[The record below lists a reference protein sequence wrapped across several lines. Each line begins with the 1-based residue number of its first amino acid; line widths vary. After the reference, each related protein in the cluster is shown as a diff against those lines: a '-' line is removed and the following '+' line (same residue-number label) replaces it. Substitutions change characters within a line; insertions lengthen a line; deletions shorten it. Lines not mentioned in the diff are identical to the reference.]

1 MRLVKN
7 VFLMKLIA
15 LAGVACLAAPVALG
29 QDRVVRLAADEQA
42 EKPESTDYWIGVRCA
57 EVPEVLRAQLDLP
70 EGQGVL
76 IDQVIADAPA
86 EEAGLKTFDV
96 IISAAGKK
104 VTNPRD
110 VADAVAQA
118 DGDELKIDYLRAGK
132 QHTVTVKPALRPG
145 AMTRERDQRSVRQWF
160 ENLGEAPLSMRFLHP
175 GMVLPPGVSVAPSLP
190 NDMTVTIEKHGEK
203 PAKITVKQGDKTWQ
217 AGEESLDKL
226 PEEARNY
233 VQRMLG
239 LAAFEMRF
247 SPPGEPVPPPGV
259 EPPHSPAAGGLE
271 ERVNRRLDEMNRQIE
286 QLRKTIEKLGEPK
299 LQNLDNNQ

>member
-7 VFLMKLIA
+7 VCLKLTA
-15 LAGVACLAAPVALG
+15 LAAVAVLSAPVALA
-29 QDRVVRLAADEQA
+29 QDRVVRLAADEQP
-42 EKPESTDYWIGVRCA
+42 EKPQATDYWIGVRCA

-96 IISAAGKK
+96 IVSVAGKK

-110 VADAVAQA
+110 VADAVVQA
-118 DGDELKIDYLRAGK
+118 DGDELKVDYLRGGK
-132 QHTVTVKPALRPG
+132 QHTVTVKPGLRPG
-145 AMTRERDQRSVRQWF
+145 AIMRERDQRSVQQWLERF
-160 ENLGEAPLSMRFLHP
+160 GEGPLSMRFVHP
-175 GMVLPPGVSVAPSLP
+175 GMVLPPGASVAPSLP

-259 EPPHSPAAGGLE
+259 APPHDPAAGGLE
-271 ERVNRRLDEMNRQIE
+271 ERLNRRLDEMNRQIE
-286 QLRKTIEKLGEPK
+286 QLRKIVDKLGEGK
-299 LQNLDNNQ
+299 

>member
-1 MRLVKN
+1 MLLGKN
-7 VFLMKLIA
+7 VCLKLAA
-15 LAGVACLAAPVALG
+15 LAAVAFCVAPLALA
-29 QDRVVRLAADEQA
+29 QDRAVRLTADEQ
-42 EKPESTDYWIGVRCA
+42 PERSQETDYWIGVRCA
-57 EVPEVLRAQLDLP
+57 EVPGLLRAQLELP

-76 IDQVIADAPA
+76 IDQVIAGAPA
-86 EEAGLKTFDV
+86 EQAGLKTFDV
-96 IISAAGKK
+96 IVLAAGKK
-104 VTNPRD
+104 VTTPRD

-118 DGDELKIDYLRAGK
+118 DGDELEIEYLRGGK
-132 QHTVTVKPALRPG
+132 QHTVTVKPAPRPG
-145 AMTRERDQRSVRQWF
+145 AMSTRERDQRSVRQWF

-259 EPPHSPAAGGLE
+259 APPHPPAAPGLE
-271 ERVNRRLDEMNRQIE
+271 ERLNRRLDEMNRQIE
-286 QLRKTIEKLGEPK
+286 QLRKIVEKMGEGR
-299 LQNLDNNQ
+299 

>member
-7 VFLMKLIA
+7 VCLKLTA
-15 LAGVACLAAPVALG
+15 LAAVGIFAAPLALA
-29 QDRVVRLAADEQA
+29 QDRAVRLAADEQP
-42 EKPESTDYWIGVRCA
+42 EKPQATDYWIGVRCA
-57 EVPEVLRAQLDLP
+57 EVPELLRAQLDLP

-86 EEAGLKTFDV
+86 EQAGLKTFDV

-104 VTNPRD
+104 AATPRD

-132 QHTVTVKPALRPG
+132 QHTVAVRPALRPG
-145 AMTRERDQRSVRQWF
+145 AVTREHDQRSVRQWF
-160 ENLGEAPLSMRFLHP
+160 ENLGEGPLSMRFLHP
-175 GMVLPPGVSVAPSLP
+175 GTVLPPGVSVAPSLP

-247 SPPGEPVPPPGV
+247 SPPPGV
-259 EPPHSPAAGGLE
+259 EPPHDPAQQGLE
-271 ERVNRRLDEMNRQIE
+271 ERLDRRLDEMNRQIE
-286 QLRKTIEKLGEPK
+286 QLRKIIEKLGEPK
-299 LQNLDNNQ
+299 LQNLDNK

>member
-1 MRLVKN
+1 MLLVKK
-7 VFLMKLIA
+7 VCLKLAA
-15 LAGVACLAAPVALG
+15 LAAVALCVAPLALA
-29 QDRVVRLAADEQA
+29 QDRAVPLAADEQ
-42 EKPESTDYWIGVRCA
+42 PERSQETDYWIGVRCA

-70 EGQGVL
+70 EGEGVL

-86 EEAGLKTFDV
+86 EQAGLKTFDV
-96 IISAAGKK
+96 VISAAGKK
-104 VTNPRD
+104 VATPRD

-247 SPPGEPVPPPGV
+247 PPPGAPVSPPGVG
-259 EPPHSPAAGGLE
+259 PPHDPAAGGIE
-271 ERVNRRLDEMNRQIE
+271 ERLNHRLDEMNRQIE
-286 QLRKTIEKLGEPK
+286 QLRKIVEKLGEPK
-299 LQNLDNNQ
+299 LQNLDTNK